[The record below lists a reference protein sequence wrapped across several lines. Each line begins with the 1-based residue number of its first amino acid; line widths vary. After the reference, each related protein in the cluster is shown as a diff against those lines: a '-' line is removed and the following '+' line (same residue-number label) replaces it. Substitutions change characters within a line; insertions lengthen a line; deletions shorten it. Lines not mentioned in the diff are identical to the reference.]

1 MTSAAGSRA
10 RKRSSPET
18 TGRRGTKLA
27 GPTMTPLEELLASG
41 RLGREGARA
50 LYRTVRAVAI
60 VRGFPPPEGRP
71 GWDADAVAEVAHDF
85 LTDERTP
92 RRLTHLAVHAV
103 DDESFDRILHRMVL
117 NFLRDGGRRT
127 EIGRLMLRLRD
138 VLGDSDEFVAEPG
151 DRWRLASQPP
161 QPSSIP
167 PTVLV
172 RAASAETDVT
182 VPRWSAQSR
191 RRPPA
196 ADAASLARLC
206 RRVLEAAAGTVPLDQ
221 LAQSIAPRLG
231 LTPLPL
237 AQPVDD
243 RDPLEG
249 VAAAQHA
256 DGVVDSMRA
265 AEILAILSQR
275 ERLLLAAAG
284 TPVRELRA
292 VIGVGPSQA
301 AELQGRL
308 RALLASELRDDENYE
323 AVFFHLVDQAR
334 TWATDRTT
342 GRSGQQG
349 QPGQPGAIPRP
360 MNAT

>member
-1 MTSAAGSRA
+1 MTRAAGSRTSTGSPP
-10 RKRSSPET
+10 KRAP
-18 TGRRGTKLA
+18 RRGIDLA
-27 GPTMTPLEELLASG
+27 ESAMTPLGELLAGG
-41 RLGREGARA
+41 RLGREGATA
-50 LYRTVRAVAI
+50 LYRTVRAVVI
-60 VRGFPPPEGRP
+60 GRGFPPPGGRP

-85 LTDERTP
+85 LADERTP

-103 DDESFDRILHRMVL
+103 DDDSFDRILHRMVL

-138 VLGDSDEFVAEPG
+138 VLGDRDEFVAEPG
-151 DRWRLASQPP
+151 DRWRLTSQPP
-161 QPSSIP
+161 QPASMSP
-167 PTVLV
+167 AALV
-172 RAASAETDVT
+172 QAASAETDVT
-182 VPRWSAQSR
+182 VPRWSAQTR

-206 RRVLEAAAGTVPLDQ
+206 RRVLEVAAGTVPLDQ

-243 RDPLEG
+243 RDPFDT
-249 VAAAQHA
+249 VAAPQHA
-256 DGVVDSMRA
+256 DAVVDSMRA
-265 AEILAILSQR
+265 AEIFAILSQR
-275 ERLLLAAAG
+275 ERMLLAAAG
-284 TPVRELRA
+284 TPVRELRS

-323 AVFFHLVDQAR
+323 AVFFHLIDQAR
-334 TWATDRTT
+334 TWAIDRTT
-342 GRSGQQG
+342 GQS
-349 QPGQPGAIPRP
+349 GQPGAIPRP
-360 MNAT
+360 MNPT